1 MSFKLRQ
8 TVVAVAG
15 TLLLATG
22 LTAMAD
28 STTDIVN
35 ALISKGVLTEEEGA
49 LITRGRTDEVD
60 VQKKKE
66 KKFSTNAVK
75 FRGYVQVRNTTM
87 LGGDE
92 GVNLWSDRS
101 VGDDKSLGDA
111 DKNFLIRRARIIV
124 FGDYGDHLSY
134 YIQPDFASSIGG
146 TSNSNASG
154 AGNFAQLRDAYG
166 DIYVDKERVHRVRVG
181 QSKVPYGFENL
192 QSSSNRLALDR
203 VDALNS
209 AVRDERDLGAFYY
222 YTPKA
227 TQDLFE
233 EINKAGLKHSGNYGM
248 FALGAYN
255 GQGANAR
262 DQNDNY
268 HVVSRFTYPWK
279 TTSGQIYEAGIQ
291 AYKGQYISTTGA
303 YSRRNPRTGAL
314 QSTSPGTVAT
324 ATAATINNAGAIV
337 RAVSAATNLTN
348 SQTNGLPLAN
358 PNVADPNRNGI
369 DDERVGI
376 SFMMYPQPFGL
387 QAEWNW
393 GYTPGLDVA
402 SNSIQKKNLNGGYI
416 QAMYKFDNVKFF
428 DTNGTVIPF
437 IKYQYFDGYNKAE
450 TNSPKNKVHDW
461 ELGVEW
467 QIAPE
472 VEIAA
477 VYHMMNRS
485 NLVTGNRTALN
496 RPTNLPARE
505 DYENFSA
512 DALRVQVQYNF

>member
-8 TVVAVAG
+8 SLLAVAG
-15 TLLLATG
+15 TLLLTTG
-22 LTAMAD
+22 LTAIAD
-28 STTDIVN
+28 STDDIVN
-35 ALISKGVLTEEEGA
+35 ALMSKGVLTEEEGA
-49 LITRGRTDEVD
+49 LLLKGRTSEKE
-60 VQKKKE
+60 VQKSKE
-66 KKFSTNAVK
+66 KKFSTNSVK
-75 FRGYVQVRNTTM
+75 FRGYVQTRNTTM
-87 LGGDE
+87 LSGDN

-111 DKNFLIRRARIIV
+111 DKNFLIRRARLV
-124 FGDYGDHLSY
+124 VYGDYGDHLSY

-146 TSNSNASG
+146 TTNSNASG
-154 AGNFAQLRDAYG
+154 SGNFAQLRDAYG
-166 DIYVDKERVHRVRVG
+166 DIYFDKTRVHRIRLG

-192 QSSSNRLALDR
+192 QSSQNRLALDR

-222 YTPKA
+222 YTPEA
-227 TQDLFE
+227 TQTMFE
-233 EINKAGLKHSGNYGM
+233 EIQKAGLKHSGNYGM

-279 TTSGQIYEAGIQ
+279 TDSGQFYEAGIQ
-291 AYKGQYISTTGA
+291 AYKGDYISTTGA
-303 YSRRNPRTGAL
+303 YSRRVGNTLA
-314 QSTSPGTVAT
+314 SAT
-324 ATAATINNAGAIV
+324 PTLGSGV
-337 RAVSAATNLTN
+337 
-348 SQTNGLPLAN
+348 PLSG
-358 PNVADPNRNGI
+358 RNGI

-376 SFMMYPQPFGL
+376 SFMMYPQPFGI

-393 GYTPGLDVA
+393 GHTPGLDVA
-402 SNSIQKKNLNGGYI
+402 TNRIEEKNLNGGYI
-416 QAMYKFDNVKFF
+416 QAMYKIDNVKFF
-428 DTNGTVIPF
+428 NDNTTVIPF

-461 ELGVEW
+461 EMGVEW

-477 VYHMMNRS
+477 VYHRMNRT
-485 NLVTGNRTALN
+485 NLVTGNRSATSASA
-496 RPTNLPARE
+496 NLEARE

-512 DALRVQVQYNF
+512 DALRIQVQYNY